1 MPARIK
7 IPITRRQPV
16 AAEKVIFA
24 KTLRRNMT
32 PEERL
37 LWSRLR
43 RSAVQGIHFHRQ
55 QVIGG
60 FIVDFYCA
68 AANLAIELDGPIH
81 DGQIELDHARD
92 QALAQIGIETLRIRN
107 EEVAEDFE
115 AVVSKIAAAC
125 RRPNP

>member
-7 IPITRRQPV
+7 IPLTRRQPV
-16 AAEKVIFA
+16 AAEKVTFA

-43 RSAVQGIHFHRQ
+43 RSALDGIHFHRQ

-68 AANLAIELDGPIH
+68 AANLAIELDGRIH
-81 DGQIELDHARD
+81 DEQVELDRERD
-92 QALAQIGIETLRIRN
+92 QPLAQMGIETLRIRN
-107 EEVAEDFE
+107 EELAANFE
-115 AVVSKIAAAC
+115 AAVSKIAAAC

>member
-1 MPARIK
+1 MPARSK

-16 AAEKVIFA
+16 AAEKVTFA
-24 KTLRRNMT
+24 KSLRRNMT

-37 LWSRLR
+37 LWNRLR
-43 RSAVQGIHFHRQ
+43 RSAVDGIHFHRQ

-68 AANLAIELDGPIH
+68 AANLAIELDGPVH
-81 DGQIELDHARD
+81 DGQIVRDRERD
-92 QALAQIGIETLRIRN
+92 QALARMGIGTLRIRN
-107 EEVAEDFE
+107 EELAEDFE
-115 AVVSKIAAAC
+115 GVVSKIAAAC

>member
-16 AAEKVIFA
+16 AAEKVAFA

-43 RSAVQGIHFHRQ
+43 RSVVEGIHFHRQ

-60 FIVDFYCA
+60 FIVDFDCA
-68 AANLAIELDGPIH
+68 AARLAIELDGPIH
-81 DGQIELDHARD
+81 DGQMELDRERD
-92 QALAQIGIETLRIRN
+92 HALAQMGIGTLRIRN
-107 EEVAEDFE
+107 EELAEDFE

>member
-1 MPARIK
+1 MPPRSK

-16 AAEKVIFA
+16 ATEKVTFA

-32 PEERL
+32 AEERL

-43 RSAVQGIHFHRQ
+43 RSAVGGIHFHRQ

-81 DGQIELDHARD
+81 DGQLELDHERD
-92 QALAQIGIETLRIRN
+92 QALAQMGIGTLRIRN
-107 EEVAEDFE
+107 EELAEDFE
-115 AVVSKIAAAC
+115 ATLSKIAAAC